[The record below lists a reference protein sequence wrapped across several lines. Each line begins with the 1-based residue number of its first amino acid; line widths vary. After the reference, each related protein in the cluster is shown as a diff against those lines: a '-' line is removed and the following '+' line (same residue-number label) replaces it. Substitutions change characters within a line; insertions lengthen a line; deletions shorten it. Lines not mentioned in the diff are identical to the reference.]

1 MGAQCVNQPTLCV
14 CCSGTEVQNWLII
27 LKKIE
32 NYPVL
37 LWMLW
42 AGLSLVHC
50 KINLSQ
56 TKVGLQF
63 SISGWD
69 VHVGL
74 PGSPPILHNPL
85 VYWYPTPGHCTVT
98 IFLLLTCIIVK
109 LVYLWITWF
118 FFRTVNVHM
127 PKDRV
132 TQSHQ
137 GYGFVEFMGE
147 EDADY
152 AIKIM
157 NMIKLYGK
165 PIRVNKVKSV
175 PFSHFNICYF

>member
-1 MGAQCVNQPTLCV
+1 MRMPAYYYHKLWQLK
-14 CCSGTEVQNWLII
+14 II
-27 LKKIE
+27 VKKIE

>member
-1 MGAQCVNQPTLCV
+1 MGAQCVNQTTLCV

-85 VYWYPTPGHCTVT
+85 FYRYPTPGHCTVT
-98 IFLLLTCIIVK
+98 IILFLTCIIVK
-109 LVYLWITWF
+109 LVYLLITWF
-118 FFRTVNVHM
+118 FFPDSECPHAKRQSDTVAPGVWICGVHGRRRCRLRNQNNEH
-127 PKDRV
+127 D
-132 TQSHQ
+132 
-137 GYGFVEFMGE
+137 
-147 EDADY
+147 
-152 AIKIM
+152 
-157 NMIKLYGK
+157 
-165 PIRVNKVKSV
+165 
-175 PFSHFNICYF
+175 